1 MEDSNGRKSFN
12 IDLGKDK
19 KMATDIDTYLR
30 YHIIFK
36 RNKIMTERIMEL
48 IENHRNNS
56 FFFAFGVGH
65 FIGENSVIDMLQE
78 KGRSTVR
85 VSRYKKIPK
94 SNFVS
99 GFENSSTLMDN
110 DCTCERYRFLS
121 WFICI
126 LQCVLGL

>member
-19 KMATDIDTYLR
+19 KVATEIDTYLR
-30 YHIIFK
+30 DHIIFK

-85 VSRYKKIPK
+85 VSRYKEIPK

-121 WFICI
+121 WN
-126 LQCVLGL
+126 LVRLVTSVL